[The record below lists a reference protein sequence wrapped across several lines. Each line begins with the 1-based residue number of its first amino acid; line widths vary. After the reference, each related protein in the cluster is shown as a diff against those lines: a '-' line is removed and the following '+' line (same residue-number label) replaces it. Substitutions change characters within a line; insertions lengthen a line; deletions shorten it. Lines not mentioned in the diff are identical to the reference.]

1 MLKSAIAI
9 AAAGA
14 FVVTGAYAMGKKG
27 DGEGRP
33 EKMTKMGDMVESHF
47 LAMDKNK
54 DGLVSEQEMIDFV
67 TAKAKEN
74 FAAAAGD
81 DHMLTVEEMKAMHK
95 AKHMKM
101 MEERKGMMDDG
112 AMKDDAMGHDK
123 MDQDKMDDN

>member
-1 MLKSAIAI
+1 MIKSAIAI

-33 EKMTKMGDMVESHF
+33 VKMTKMDEMVESHF
-47 LAMDKNK
+47 LAMDKNE

-67 TAKAKEN
+67 TAKAKAN

-81 DHMLTVEEMKAMHK
+81 DHMMTVEEMKAMHMS
-95 AKHMKM
+95 KHKKM
-101 MEERKGMMDDG
+101 MEERKGMMMDDG
-112 AMKDDAMGHDK
+112 DSSDAMDHDN
-123 MDQDKMDDN
+123 MDHDKMDDN